1 MASPQIVENTPSLTI
16 AFGGSEAVIRW
27 SIVPTACLQLQT
39 IACLDIV
46 ELQHTTYVFSGLFYC
61 RTGRAKN
68 SK

>member
-27 SIVPTACLQLQT
+27 PIVPTACLQLQT

-46 ELQHTTYVFSGLFYC
+46 ELQHTTGGLYYC
-61 RTGRAKN
+61 RTGRARN